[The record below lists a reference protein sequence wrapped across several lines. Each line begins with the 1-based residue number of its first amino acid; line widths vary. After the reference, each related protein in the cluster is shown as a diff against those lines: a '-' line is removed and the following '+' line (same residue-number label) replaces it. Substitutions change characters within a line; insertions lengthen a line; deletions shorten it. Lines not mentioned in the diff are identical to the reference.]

1 MATLALTNT
10 KAAQALA
17 GQGVRVTLSW
27 SEANTNIPLIERGMR
42 CTIDSIEG
50 YVSEVD
56 KMGLSFKASPAMPS
70 IAFASDPG
78 YLMASETVN
87 VYTT

>member
-1 MATLALTNT
+1 MATLVLTNT
-10 KAAQALA
+10 RAAQALP

-27 SEANTNIPLIERGMR
+27 SEANANIPLIEEGMR
-42 CTIDSIEG
+42 CTVGSIEG

-56 KMGLSFKASPAMPS
+56 KLGLSFKATPAMPTR
-70 IAFASDPG
+70 AFQSTAG
-78 YLMASETVN
+78 YLMNGQNVT